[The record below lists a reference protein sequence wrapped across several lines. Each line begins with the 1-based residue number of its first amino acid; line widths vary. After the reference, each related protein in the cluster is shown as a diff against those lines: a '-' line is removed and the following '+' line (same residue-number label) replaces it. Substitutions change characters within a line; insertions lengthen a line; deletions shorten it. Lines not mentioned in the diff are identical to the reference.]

1 MKQYSGSLITQWFKK
16 AGAAMETMLTAKEV
30 ASLMGC
36 SGQYIR
42 RLAKEGTLK
51 GIKRINACKSMEW
64 VFPISAL
71 GPDLQQKYFCQLK
84 PSLPTPP
91 AGLLPNRKV
100 GKPLDH
106 YTAEEREEIVWWL
119 KTVDDWQKY
128 RSKYPGSKAEADD
141 RFIALCAKTDPEH
154 PLSIDMLYSRWRAIK
169 ENDLDG
175 LVNKRGKNRK
185 GKSTIQPEAWD
196 AFLYFYL
203 QEAQHPM
210 MKCYEYMKLLLREE
224 HPDLV
229 PDIPS
234 YTTFT
239 RRVKSDI
246 PEAVEVL
253 GREGQKAF
261 RDRCAPYIRRTYEG
275 MASNECWI
283 ADNHTFD
290 VITQGDNGQRHRLHL
305 TAFFDARSGIF
316 TGCYVTTAPSSQS
329 TLIALRKGI
338 LKYGIPENIYV
349 DNGSE
354 FLTFDIGGRGH
365 RKKKP
370 KDGQERFDPP
380 PVFERLG
387 IKMTN
392 ALVRNAK
399 AKIIERRFRDVK
411 DHLSR
416 LFETYTGGNV
426 LEKPEHLKGVLKNGE
441 IPLDSTFTEA
451 VEELLDWYFN
461 QQPYGGEVVVDRGKP
476 RQQVYNENLY
486 TKRVAGAEDL
496 SLMLM
501 RSARPQKVTRRG
513 VHLDIAGQRLDY
525 WNDDMLMNLL
535 GKQVY
540 FRYDPDDL
548 SEVRVYDL
556 EDRYIMTVPVDNT
569 AVLTYGASREDVKEA
584 MGKVRRME
592 CLTREALKVSA
603 YPAFG
608 KRTALELVMEQAYQS
623 KTARIVPSAD
633 PKVLE
638 LQWPDEEPLLRAVAG
653 GPDLDVMNRNALK
666 RKGDSDHE

>member
-1 MKQYSGSLITQWFKK
+1 
-16 AGAAMETMLTAKEV
+16 METRLSTQEV
-30 ASLMGC
+30 ARLYGKDERT
-36 SGQYIR
+36 IR
-42 RLAKEGTLK
+42 RWAKSGKIQAASFLNEFNSPEYL
-51 GIKRINACKSMEW
+51 
-64 VFPISAL
+64 FPLDVLDTSI
-71 GPDLQQKYFCQLK
+71 QEKYFAQLK
-84 PSLPTPP
+84 ASIPAPSADILPK
-91 AGLLPNRKV
+91 RKASR
-100 GKPLDH
+100 PLDH
-106 YTAEEREEIVWWL
+106 YTAEEQREIAWWM
-119 KTVDDWQKY
+119 KTVDDWQRY

-154 PLSIDMLYSRWRAIK
+154 EFSIDTLYRRWKSIK
-169 ENDLDG
+169 QNDLDG
-175 LVNKRGKNRK
+175 LIDKRGKWKK
-185 GKSTIQPEAWD
+185 GKSDIQPEAWD

-210 MKCYEYMKLLLREE
+210 MKCYEYMKLLLRED

-229 PDIPS
+229 ADLPS

-261 RDRCAPYIRRTYEG
+261 RDRCAPYIRRTYES
-275 MASNECWI
+275 MASNEWWI

-316 TGCYVTTAPSSQS
+316 TGCYVTLNPSSQA

-365 RKKKP
+365 RKRKP
-370 KDGQERFDPP
+370 KDGQERFEPP

-416 LFETYTGGNV
+416 LFDTYTGGNV
-426 LEKPEHLKGVLKNGE
+426 LEKPERLKGVLKNGE

-461 QQPYGGEVVVDRGKP
+461 QQPYGGEVVADRGKP
-476 RQQVYNENLY
+476 RQQVYNENLH

-525 WNDDMLMNLL
+525 WNDDMLMSLL

-592 CLTREALKVSA
+592 RLTREALKVSA

-638 LQWPDEEPLLRAVAG
+638 LQRPDEEPLLRAVAG

-666 RKGDSDHE
+666 RKGGSDHE